1 MRFPEQ
7 ISKAWFALNSTPTC
21 QLIGNIR
28 GHQHSPDT
36 MPRILNKDWR
46 SEPQEAGLAKIWLQP
61 EQGQPA
67 EKIWPGIVCTL
78 CTCPNNG
85 YGECYDFNF
94 GTYCILTTGKELD
107 EWKLKVQHIYNSF

>member
-28 GHQHSPDT
+28 GHQHGPDT

-61 EQGQPA
+61 EQGNRQKKYGPA
-67 EKIWPGIVCTL
+67 SYAPCAPVPITATGNVMIL
-78 CTCPNNG
+78 ILG
-85 YGECYDFNF
+85 LLHFNH
-94 GTYCILTTGKELD
+94 GQELD